1 MEEFKTNTVIVG
13 TGAVGLAIA
22 RELRIKNIQT
32 IHLFK
37 QPIKK
42 NGLNL
47 LL

>member
-32 IHLFK
+32 IVFEQK
-37 QPIKK
+37 GDFGTIKF
-42 NGLNL
+42 
-47 LL
+47 